1 MTRTVSLSV
10 QMRFPWWTRPY
21 VYGLVILARLGLME
35 PDANRA
41 VTRLLRSLRLKF
53 FEEDVESG
61 RRRQLHL

>member
-1 MTRTVSLSV
+1 MSRIVRLYAKV
-10 QMRFPWWTRPY
+10 CLPWWTRPY

-41 VTRLLRSLRLKF
+41 VARLMRALRVRL